1 VSTDLVPFDQLR
13 QMGAALAS
21 SGLFGMKSEQQ
32 AIALMLVAQA
42 EGLHPATIA
51 QDYDIIQGRAAR
63 KSHSVLARF
72 QAAGGH
78 VRWLTL
84 TDTKAEATFSHPQGD
99 SVTLDW
105 TIEMAKR
112 AGLVGKDNWKNYPR
126 AMLRARCIAEGVRA
140 TYPAALG
147 GAMLVEEAADLP
159 PAAIG
164 SIDNETGQII
174 EPPAPRGPQRKSA
187 ATPAPKPEEEAHEA
201 EASPPPKEPL
211 PKPAATAAAGVIST
225 GQVAYLRNKMKAAG
239 VDEATVIARFQLA
252 NLEAMSVEQFDEMKA
267 ELLQMA

>member
-1 VSTDLVPFDQLR
+1 MTTDLVPFDQLR
-13 QMGAALAS
+13 QMGAALAA

-72 QAAGGH
+72 QAAGGRIAWH
-78 VRWLTL
+78 TL
-84 TDTKAEATFSHPQGD
+84 TETKAEATFTHPSAD
-99 SVTLDW
+99 AVTLDW

-112 AGLVGKDNWKNYPR
+112 AGLTGKDNWKNYPR

-140 TYPAALG
+140 VY
-147 GAMLVEEAADLP
+147 

-164 SIDNETGQII
+164 GLLVSEEASDMPAHHSAPKQMGAAEVVHT
-174 EPPAPRGPQRKSA
+174 EPPADLVEAARDAAMQGLAQYSAWWQAITKEQRKLLA
-187 ATPAPKPEEEAHEA
+187 GEHE
-201 EASPPPKEPL
+201 SLKQ
-211 PKPAATAAAGVIST
+211 TAADADTS
-225 GQVAYLRNKMKAAG
+225 R
-239 VDEATVIARFQLA
+239 TV
-252 NLEAMSVEQFDEMKA
+252 EEPA
-267 ELLQMA
+267 EEVQQ